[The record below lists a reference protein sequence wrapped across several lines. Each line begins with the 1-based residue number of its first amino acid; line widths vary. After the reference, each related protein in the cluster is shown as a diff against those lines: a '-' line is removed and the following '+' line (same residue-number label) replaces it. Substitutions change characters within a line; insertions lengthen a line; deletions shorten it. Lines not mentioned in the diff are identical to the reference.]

1 MPTLG
6 LIGTDAIGSQLARLA
21 ATHGYDVV
29 IGDPRGAGPADQL
42 AAELGAGARSA
53 TVTEAA
59 AADIVV
65 VDVPLAE
72 VAALPADALVGT
84 LVIDATNYYPH
95 RDGHIPELDD
105 ETATVSERLQ
115 VFLPGS
121 HVVKAFNHLPAAA
134 LTTDARPARAPD
146 RRAAI
151 VAGNDAH
158 ARDVVAALIT
168 EFGFDVIDLGPL
180 AEGWR
185 IQRDTPGF
193 GLSLDAF
200 DLREAVTAAI
210 RYRDMQ

>member
-6 LIGTDAIGSQLARLA
+6 IIGADAIGSQLARLA
-21 ATHGYDVV
+21 VTHGYDVV
-29 IGDPRGAGPADQL
+29 IGDPRGSSASDQL
-42 AAELGAGARSA
+42 AAELGAAARSA
-53 TVTEAA
+53 TVPDAA
-59 AADIVV
+59 AADIVII
-65 VDVPLAE
+65 DTPLAE
-72 VAALPADALVGT
+72 VAALPADALVGRI
-84 LVIDATNYYPH
+84 VIDTGNYFPG

-115 VFLPGS
+115 VFLPGA
-121 HVVKAFNHLPAAA
+121 HVVKAFNHLPAAS
-134 LTTDARPARAPD
+134 LTTDARPAGAPD

-158 ARDVVAALIT
+158 SREAVTAVIGD
-168 EFGFDVIDLGPL
+168 FGFDVIDLGPL

-193 GLSLDAF
+193 GRCLDAF

-210 RYRDMQ
+210 RYRDME